1 MIAEFKAELIMRCTC
16 ASALPRRELGEWEL
30 NNDLETKQITTYNLR
45 SPGTET
51 SKANLMRWKR
61 TLQTVDVHCEG
72 EIGRVITG
80 GVLDIPGA
88 TMAAKL
94 NHINTVD
101 DSLRRFLC
109 SEPRSG
115 PAGSFVLLTPA
126 TRPEADFGFIVLQP
140 DQAHAMSGSNAM
152 CAVTAVLETGMK
164 EMAEPQTIVT
174 LDTAAGLVRAVATCE
189 RGKVIRVTLDMPP
202 SFVVQKDVVIETPQ
216 WGPVRY
222 DLCFGGVFYALV
234 DADQLKLEIAP
245 HNARELAVSGV
256 ALRDLITREVS
267 VAHPETPEING
278 IAYLMFRAQ
287 EADGAI
293 RTCTTLPPGRVDRSP
308 CGTGSNANMAV
319 RYHEGRV
326 RPGDKVVSRSTIG
339 GEFTTLFVE
348 ETRVGPYVAT
358 RNRVSGQSWI
368 YGISQ
373 IGLDPDDPF
382 PFGFI
387 VSDTWG
393 G

>member
-1 MIAEFKAELIMRCTC
+1 
-16 ASALPRRELGEWEL
+16 
-30 NNDLETKQITTYNLR
+30 
-45 SPGTET
+45 
-51 SKANLMRWKR
+51 MRWKR
-61 TLQTVDVHCEG
+61 TLQTVDVHCAG

-80 GVLDIPGA
+80 GTLDIPGA

-101 DSLRRFLC
+101 DSLRRLLC

-126 TRPEADFGFIVLQP
+126 TRPGADFGFIVLQP

-164 EMAEPQTIVT
+164 EMTEPQTVVT
-174 LDTAAGLVRAVATCE
+174 LDTAAGLVRAVADCAD
-189 RGKVIRVTLDMPP
+189 GKVVRVSLDMPP
-202 SFVVQKDVVIETPQ
+202 SFVARKDAVVETPQ

-234 DADQLKLEIAP
+234 DPEQLGLTIAP
-245 HNARELAVSGV
+245 QNARRLGADGV
-256 ALRDLITREVS
+256 ALRDLVARDVTI
-267 VAHPETPEING
+267 AHPETPEING
-278 IAYLMFRAQ
+278 IAYVMFRSE
-287 EADGAI
+287 EADGAV

-319 RYHEGRV
+319 RFSDGRV
-326 RPGDKVVSRSTIG
+326 KPGDTVVSRSPIG
-339 GEFTTLFVE
+339 GEFTTLFLE
-348 ETRVGPYVAT
+348 EARVGPYPAT
-358 RNRVSGQSWI
+358 RNRVSGQCWI
-368 YGISQ
+368 YGIAQ

-382 PFGFI
+382 PTGFI
-387 VSDTWG
+387 LSDTWG
-393 G
+393 GGA